1 MRVSVF
7 LVLLLA
13 AVSVAGAS
21 YVVPEGLKFTIFA
34 QGSEPAAQIVVGA
47 NAPSITDDSSSA
59 MIIRR
64 AIERKEIPI
73 QGGNVTFEFYGA
85 ILKIFDAASA
95 DQAVIGTMVYYDDN
109 NKKWGTKISVTSYLK
124 KYLGVKDADGK
135 EVVMGGKYN
144 RFILKRAPFRAQMIY
159 EAQLDNRYFLGD
171 PDPFAP
177 GRVYDIGG
185 KKYAVVS
192 TNGEDEVSLAPAI
205 LRKTKARSE
214 LDKDF
219 GAPLVGDIKFTY
231 VSDGTIR
238 TLYFLKDGNIIGFV
252 DSTQL
257 SGARGEIP
265 EELLPEL
272 LTPYRLFVDMS
283 SDTLVLVMVKR
294 EDVFTITSGEEDVLG
309 YDRVYVGVSSA
320 PADFSYPG
328 KPGIYFMG
336 KVAELVEGEV
346 TPVPEASSYAF
357 DFNDD
362 RELQVR
368 GISKATVASGTL
380 MKKKKYGFLKKD
392 VRVSTVSTLPMP
404 SLEIVTEQEA
414 NKSMNLV
421 LIGGPEANE
430 LVNELVMSGM
440 STVDWYSSEG
450 DIEVIENAFGTGSYA
465 VIVAGKDREATRK
478 AAKMLAELL
487 SL

>member
-85 ILKIFDAASA
+85 TLTIFDAASA
-95 DQAVIGTMVYYDDN
+95 DQAVI
-109 NKKWGTKISVTSYLK
+109 GTKISVTSYLK

-328 KPGIYFMG
+328 KAGIYFMG
-336 KVAELVEGEV
+336 KVAELVEGEE

-357 DFNDD
+357 DFNEDW
-362 RELQVR
+362 ELQVR

>member
-47 NAPSITDDSSSA
+47 NAPSVTDDSSSA

-85 ILKIFDAASA
+85 TLTIFDAASA
-95 DQAVIGTMVYYDDN
+95 DQAVI
-109 NKKWGTKISVTSYLK
+109 GTKISVTSYLK

-171 PDPFAP
+171 PDPFSP

-205 LRKTKARSE
+205 LRKTKARSK

-328 KPGIYFMG
+328 KPGIYFVG
-336 KVAELVEGEV
+336 KVAELVEGEE

-357 DFNDD
+357 DFNEDW
-362 RELQVR
+362 ELQVR